1 MIRFPS
7 TKIQPAWNFQNL
19 RRFVTFEPMK
29 TRPYL
34 LLFSVLGL
42 LVSCTS
48 PSDEIQSADA
58 KESLGVDAVDS
69 GRLPV
74 FEFTEEEFDFGLIEE
89 GEVVIHDFKFTNTG
103 DVPLVIS
110 AAQGSCGCTVPD
122 YPRTPI
128 APGAEG
134 VINVSFDSNKRGG
147 KQEKTV
153 TLTANTVPNVHVL
166 KITANVNPKK

>member
-1 MIRFPS
+1 
-7 TKIQPAWNFQNL
+7 
-19 RRFVTFEPMK
+19 MK
-29 TRPYL
+29 TIRISAFL
-34 LLFSVLGL
+34 ALVVLA
-42 LVSCTS
+42 SACTN
-48 PSDEIQSADA
+48 PSDQIEATDSN
-58 KESLGVDAVDS
+58 SLGVDAVDS
-69 GRLPV
+69 GKLPV
-74 FEFTEEEFDFGLIEE
+74 FSFSEEEFDFGLIQE
-89 GEVVIHDFKFTNTG
+89 GEVVTHDFKFTNTG

-110 AAQGSCGCTVPD
+110 AAQGSCGCTVPE

-134 VINVSFDSNKRGG
+134 VIHVSFDSNKRGG